1 MMNGKQRFSSLKR
14 PISRALLAGM
24 AATAASVVPLATAE
38 SARAQTSPVSPTV
51 INPTA
56 PTVPPGA
63 GGSPITGQPPVVQ
76 PPVVQPPVVQPP
88 VVQPPVVQPPV
99 VQPPVVQPPVV
110 QPPVVQPPVVQPPVV
125 QPPVVQ
131 PPVVQP
137 PVVQPPVVQP
147 PVVQP
152 PVVQPP
158 VVQPPVVQPP
168 VVQPPVVQPPVVQP
182 PPAPVPQFGVLD
194 VTFVQTTA
202 TALGVDGQVLFQS
215 ALVQASIRSYGTG
228 AQSFLQAAEARFR
241 AAGIFNIDSYNNPG
255 FVSIVDTSANLTDA
269 IGAINGLSIGR
280 LRVVSVTRT
289 ITLFRSTFSGARFS
303 RIGFVNFLVY
313 KSTTIRAITLP
324 PVRTD

>member
-1 MMNGKQRFSSLKR
+1 MNGKQRFSSLKR

-51 INPTA
+51 INPTV

-152 PVVQPP
+152 PVVG
-158 VVQPPVVQPP
+158 
-168 VVQPPVVQPPVVQP
+168 
-182 PPAPVPQFGVLD
+182 PQFGVLD

-202 TALGVDGQVLFQS
+202 VALGVSGEVFFQS
-215 ALVQASIRSYGTG
+215 TLVQASIRAYGTG